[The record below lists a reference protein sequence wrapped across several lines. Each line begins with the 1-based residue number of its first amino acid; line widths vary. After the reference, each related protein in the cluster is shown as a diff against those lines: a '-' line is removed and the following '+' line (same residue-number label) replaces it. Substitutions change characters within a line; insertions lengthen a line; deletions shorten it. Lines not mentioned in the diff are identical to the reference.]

1 MKYRIRDVILTSG
14 YMMGALTLSAQPFER
29 VMNLQELFSLADTAS
44 KTIKIYE
51 SIVSGAD
58 QDISV
63 AKNAYLPDINFSA
76 SATYNGNAWVSDRNF
91 SNGQSFIS
99 PHFGNSFAIE
109 ASQVVFTGGAIRNR
123 VGTLEV
129 EKSIAE
135 WDLTAHRQEIYFL
148 LTGYYLDLYKYRNL
162 QKVYERNMAQTRQV
176 IQDMHAREAAGI
188 ALTNDITRYEV
199 QYQNL
204 EYKHT
209 ELNSSI
215 NIYNNKLVTML
226 GLEPQTEI
234 YPDTTLLNSKMP
246 KPLEVE
252 FQNRALSH
260 SPQLNMNR
268 LKLDMLEK
276 QRKVARAGYIP
287 KVSIIAGDNLKGPIT
302 YEIPVLNN
310 NINTWYIGVGLTFSI
325 GNLYKTPKELSRI
338 RTTKEQYNNELNS
351 SEENVTL
358 NVRAAYVHYLD
369 SFELLKTQEK
379 SLQLA
384 RENYAVVA
392 NRYANDLVL
401 VTDLVDADNL
411 KLSAEVQYVNAQI
424 NVIYN
429 YYKLLYT
436 TGTLNANIN

>member
-1 MKYRIRDVILTSG
+1 
-14 YMMGALTLSAQPFER
+14 MMGALTLSAQPYER

-135 WDLTAHRQEIYFL
+135 WDLTSHRQEIYFL

-176 IQDMHAREAAGI
+176 IQDMHAREAVGI
-188 ALTNDITRYEV
+188 VLTNDITRYEG

-252 FQNRALSH
+252 FQNRALAY

-310 NINTWYIGVGLTFSI
+310 NINTWTFSI
-325 GNLYKTPKELSRI
+325 GNLYKTPKESSRI